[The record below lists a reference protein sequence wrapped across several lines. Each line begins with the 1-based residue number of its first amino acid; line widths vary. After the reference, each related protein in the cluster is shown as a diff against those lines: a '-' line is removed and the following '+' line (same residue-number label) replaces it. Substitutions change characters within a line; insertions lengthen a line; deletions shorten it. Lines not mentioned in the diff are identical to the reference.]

1 MRNRVKFDPKVDYY
15 KKIYKNVD
23 ITDQEIQKAYNEY
36 VEAYAE
42 TKRKNQ
48 ELLDQ
53 AIASKDSDLL
63 SKAVLAMQASNSDFE
78 EIDKAFEVLIYSR
91 EEYDKKRA
99 KYLKDATKNNPVV
112 VDEYEDFDV
121 MKDYYDFLKIDS
133 NAKLNDILAAYSNL
147 SATIIEDD
155 VMSQEEKDAQMDEL
169 TEALRVLSNDELRAL
184 YDEARAKFLRN
195 NKITRHV
202 VRVVDEE
209 EADEEKTNKA
219 KFILGLLTTAAV
231 IAILYFGG
239 KALVDNI
246 SNKFNENKKP
256 IIEQE
261 DPNYT
266 DDKDVIVDEEPKDEE
281 DNIVDNTVDV
291 KVNYYGD
298 INDDKLVTERATTI
312 VNQFNNNGI
321 INIATGGSYTVQEV
335 KDVILYMN
343 GAYVPYEREILV
355 GFDKNGEPI
364 TRVITPEEDA
374 LTMTD
379 TYLNFV
385 CALGS
390 SEHIIYQV
398 NYLGGEESFKPALDD
413 MNASYQ
419 PLCIVD
425 NMLFGDSTAYPYL
438 KWLENNYNAMVTT
451 TDRTECNRIFEETTQ
466 SIVEI
471 TCGNGY
477 ELDGVL
483 YTKSDF
489 TGLDKINAGN
499 VLQLYVFNYQVFRT
513 HLAKDEYSFNNTL
526 LGLDNETNLATY
538 NYDDVMVFYN
548 ALCDSEVLKQTIM
561 VDDSG
566 EILLVNPTNERDN
579 FSQVN
584 QINTVNA
591 LLQNYYLGN
600 KTITVENA
608 KSLN

>member
-15 KKIYKNVD
+15 KIIHENVD
-23 ITDQEIQKAYNEY
+23 ITDQEIQKAYNDY
-36 VEAYAE
+36 VKAYAE
-42 TKRKNQ
+42 AKRKNQ

-121 MKDYYDFLKIDS
+121 TKDYYDFLKIDS

-209 EADEEKTNKA
+209 EAEEEKTNKA
-219 KFILGLLTTAAV
+219 KFILGLLTTAAL

-239 KALVDNI
+239 KALVDGI

-256 IIEQE
+256 VIEQD

-281 DNIVDNTVDV
+281 DNTVDNTVDV

-343 GAYVPYEREILV
+343 GAYVPKTEAE
-355 GFDKNGEPI
+355 
-364 TRVITPEEDA
+364 A

-413 MNASYQ
+413 MNDSYQ

-438 KWLENNYNAMVTT
+438 KWLENNYNAMITT
-451 TDRTECNRIFEETTQ
+451 TDRAECNRIFEETTQ

-477 ELDGVL
+477 ELNGVL

-548 ALCDSEVLKQTIM
+548 ALCDSEGLKQTIK

-566 EILLVNPTNERDN
+566 EILLVNPTNEKAN

-600 KTITVENA
+600 KTNTVENA

>member
-15 KKIYKNVD
+15 KIIHENVD
-23 ITDQEIQKAYNEY
+23 ITDQEIQKAYNDY
-36 VEAYAE
+36 VKAYAE

-121 MKDYYDFLKIDS
+121 TKDYYDFLKIDS

-209 EADEEKTNKA
+209 EAEEEKTNKA
-219 KFILGLLTTAAV
+219 KFILGLLTTAAL

-239 KALVDNI
+239 KALVDGI

-256 IIEQE
+256 VIEQD

-281 DNIVDNTVDV
+281 DNTVDNTVDV

-343 GAYVPYEREILV
+343 GAYVPKTEAE
-355 GFDKNGEPI
+355 
-364 TRVITPEEDA
+364 A

-438 KWLENNYNAMVTT
+438 KWLENNYNKMVTT
-451 TDRTECNRIFEETTQ
+451 TDRAECNRIFEETTQ

-477 ELDGVL
+477 ELNGVL

-548 ALCDSEVLKQTIM
+548 ALCDSEGLKQTIK

-566 EILLVNPTNERDN
+566 EILLVNPTNERAN

-600 KTITVENA
+600 KTTTVENA

>member
-15 KKIYKNVD
+15 KIIHENVD

-36 VEAYAE
+36 VKAYAE

-63 SKAVLAMQASNSDFE
+63 SKAVLAMQTSNSDFE
-78 EIDKAFEVLIYSR
+78 AIDKAFEVLIYSR

-99 KYLKDATKNNPVV
+99 KYLKDATKNKPVV

-121 MKDYYDFLKIDS
+121 TKDYYDFLKIDS

-155 VMSQEEKDAQMDEL
+155 VMSQEDKEAQMDEL

-184 YDEARAKFLRN
+184 YDEARAKYLRN

-239 KALVDNI
+239 KALVDGI

-281 DNIVDNTVDV
+281 DNTVDNTVDV

-298 INDDKLVTERATTI
+298 INDEKLVTERANAI
-312 VNQFNNNGI
+312 VNQFNNNGM
-321 INIATGGSYTVQEV
+321 INVYTGGSYTVDEV
-335 KDVILYMN
+335 KKVID
-343 GAYVPYEREILV
+343 YVTGTYQPV
-355 GFDKNGEPI
+355 S
-364 TRVITPEEDA
+364 EEDA
-374 LTMTD
+374 LMATD
-379 TYLNFV
+379 SYLNF
-385 CALGS
+385 AIAPGN
-390 SEHIIYQV
+390 SEHVIYQV
-398 NYLGGEESFKPALDD
+398 NYLGGEESFKPALDK

-419 PLCIVD
+419 PLCLVD
-425 NMLFGDSTAYPYL
+425 NMIFGDCTAYPYL
-438 KWLENNYNAMVTT
+438 KWIENNYNKMVTT
-451 TDRTECNRIFEETTQ
+451 TDREECNRIFEETTQ
-466 SIVEI
+466 SIVEL
-471 TCGNGY
+471 TCGRGY

-483 YTKSDF
+483 YTMNDF

-513 HLAKDEYSFNNTL
+513 HLAKDDYSFNNTL

-538 NYDDVMVFYN
+538 KYDDVMVFYN
-548 ALCDSEVLKQTIM
+548 ALCDSEGLKQTIM

-566 EILLVNPTNERDN
+566 EILLVNPTNERAN

-600 KTITVENA
+600 KTTTVENA

>member
-15 KKIYKNVD
+15 KIIHENVD
-23 ITDQEIQKAYNEY
+23 ITDQEIQKAYNDY
-36 VEAYAE
+36 VKAYAE

-121 MKDYYDFLKIDS
+121 TKDYYDFLKIDS

-209 EADEEKTNKA
+209 EAEEEKTNKA
-219 KFILGLLTTAAV
+219 KFILGLLTTAAL

-239 KALVDNI
+239 KALVDGI

-256 IIEQE
+256 VIEQD

-281 DNIVDNTVDV
+281 DNTVDNTVDV

-343 GAYVPYEREILV
+343 GAYVPKTEAE
-355 GFDKNGEPI
+355 
-364 TRVITPEEDA
+364 A

-438 KWLENNYNAMVTT
+438 KWLENNYNKMVTT
-451 TDRTECNRIFEETTQ
+451 TDRAECNRIFEETTQ

-477 ELDGVL
+477 ELNGVL

-548 ALCDSEVLKQTIM
+548 ALCDSEGLKQTIK

-566 EILLVNPTNERDN
+566 EILLVNPTNERAN

-600 KTITVENA
+600 KTNTVENA